1 MLCAKLC
8 HDTVA
13 NSHLDRRDYVE
24 LDFAGRC
31 VSGALVGSAL
41 LTEIVKREP
50 IASDE

>member
-1 MLCAKLC
+1 MACAKFC

-13 NSHLDRRDYVE
+13 NSHFEKRDYVE
-24 LDFAGRC
+24 VDFAGRC

-41 LTEIVKREP
+41 LTDVIKREP